1 MNGIGGYMRPKPCSH
16 CGDPADFS
24 FVILAS
30 TLQLRP
36 RQQQS
41 SASVPFCRFCIEAA
55 ISSCTSE
62 PLRSHHSPLTDALT
76 AALHALT
83 QSSSQQFNSKP
94 DNGGNNAEFQTIARP
109 TSDAKSEASCRPCLI
124 ACNSRQFDEVADT
137 TTGLKGV
144 SRE

>member
-1 MNGIGGYMRPKPCSH
+1 MNGIGGYMLWKPCSH
-16 CGDPADFS
+16 CGSPADFS

-30 TLQLRP
+30 TLQVRP

-55 ISSCTSE
+55 ISSRNID
-62 PLRSHHSPLTDALT
+62 LLGSHHSQLTDALT
-76 AALHALT
+76 TVLRALT
-83 QSSSQQFNSKP
+83 QSSSQLFNSQQ
-94 DNGGNNAEFQTIARP
+94 DNGGNNAECQTITRP
-109 TSDAKSEASCRPCLI
+109 TSDAPSEASCRPCLI

-137 TTGLKGV
+137 ITGLKGV